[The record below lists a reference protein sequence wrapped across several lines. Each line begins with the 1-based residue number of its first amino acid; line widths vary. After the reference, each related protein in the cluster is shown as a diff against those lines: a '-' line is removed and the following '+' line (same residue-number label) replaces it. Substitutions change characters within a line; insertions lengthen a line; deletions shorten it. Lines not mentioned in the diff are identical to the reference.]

1 MVSHMKTT
9 VELPDELL
17 IAAKKRA
24 ADLRIPLRE
33 ILEAALRRELSRPVR
48 RPGRGKKPIRW
59 VMVKGGLAPGL
70 DLSDRVK
77 MHEWIQRQR

>member
-1 MVSHMKTT
+1 MKTT
-9 VELPDELL
+9 VDLPDELL

-24 ADLRIPLRE
+24 ADLRVTLKE
-33 ILEAALRRELSRPVR
+33 ILAAGLRRELSRPVR
-48 RPGRGKKPIRW
+48 RRAGGKRPIRW

>member
-1 MVSHMKTT
+1 MKTT
-9 VELPDELL
+9 VDLPDELL

-24 ADLRIPLRE
+24 ADLRVTLKE
-33 ILEAALRRELSRPVR
+33 ILAAGLRRELSRPVR
-48 RPGRGKKPIRW
+48 RAGGKRPIRW